1 MRIKAKEIVRDTN
14 WHKVFVFWPKR
25 TEDGYHVFLGPAYRR
40 WKVHMSSGKWVYRTE
55 LTE

>member
-14 WHKVFVFWPKR
+14 WHKVFVFLPKR

-55 LTE
+55 LT